1 MGKLID
7 QDDEDIVNPIDRG
20 AKEEDKVKELRRLSL
35 ENEPKV
41 KEFLEKLDSK
51 YGTESKTSFKEPEK
65 ILEKASRP
73 SIRADKPWHDVEH
86 VRDSFRFKTVLENIE
101 QLPKIAEDLK
111 EAGFTVIKTDTEKVM
126 RPGFWGWRIAAFD
139 LKMPNGQLVEYYLPL
154 KELEEAKKNGNHEL
168 FEKWRNEDPETLSK
182 EEQRQY
188 LSDSYDSY
196 DKYEAAWQTYLE
208 RTKQKPEHVKA
219 ALEATEK
226 VFEKDRAKTEEKN
239 VIKKSESK
247 LIQKIK
253 EQKAKEK
260 AKEDDLLR

>member
-1 MGKLID
+1 M
-7 QDDEDIVNPIDRG
+7 
-20 AKEEDKVKELRRLSL
+20 
-35 ENEPKV
+35 
-41 KEFLEKLDSK
+41 
-51 YGTESKTSFKEPEK
+51 
-65 ILEKASRP
+65 
-73 SIRADKPWHDVEH
+73 
-86 VRDSFRFKTVLENIE
+86 
-101 QLPKIAEDLK
+101 
-111 EAGFTVIKTDTEKVM
+111 
-126 RPGFWGWRIAAFD
+126 D

>member
-7 QDDEDIVNPIDRG
+7 QDDEDIINPIERG

-35 ENEPKV
+35 ENEPTV

-73 SIRADKPWHDVEH
+73 SIRADKPWHYVEL

-111 EAGFTVIKTDTEKVM
+111 EAGFTVIKTDTEKVL
-126 RPGFWGWRIAAFD
+126 RPGFWGWRIAALD

-168 FEKWRNEDPETLSK
+168 L
-182 EEQRQY
+182 
-188 LSDSYDSY
+188 
-196 DKYEAAWQTYLE
+196 
-208 RTKQKPEHVKA
+208 
-219 ALEATEK
+219 
-226 VFEKDRAKTEEKN
+226 
-239 VIKKSESK
+239 
-247 LIQKIK
+247 
-253 EQKAKEK
+253 
-260 AKEDDLLR
+260 